1 MEISVIEIAEIL
13 YKLQVGREVIQ
24 GHYPD
29 NTADFNEMFIVGMAP
44 NKALRLWPILLSNG

>member
-29 NTADFNEMFIVGMAP
+29 NTADMLFFSFLFPFFFGRGRE
-44 NKALRLWPILLSNG
+44 REDS